1 MPAKTRPDR
10 REAMTPQVEEGDN
23 TRYLSYSMQVAE
35 LPAIDTD
42 DAEQVWRRTMEYF
55 EVCRQHDMKPSV
67 AGLALSY
74 GVDRSTMN
82 RWVNG
87 VTHKPAAVCTTI
99 KKALAVLNVQMEDY
113 MQNGKINPVA
123 GIFLMKN
130 NMGYRD
136 QQDVVVAPERK
147 EAPPEEV
154 LIAEAE
160 LLDD

>member
-10 REAMTPQVEEGDN
+10 LPEVEEGDN
-23 TRYLSYSMQVAE
+23 RQFLSYSLAVAQ
-35 LPAIDTD
+35 LPEINTNDP
-42 DAEQVWRRTMEYF
+42 EQINQRAVEYF
-55 EVCRQHDMKPSV
+55 SICRDWDMKPSY
-67 AGLALSY
+67 AGFALAL
-74 GVDRSTMN
+74 GVDRVTLW
-82 RWVNG
+82 RWLNGQVN
-87 VTHKPAAVCTTI
+87 KPERVRNTL
-99 KKALAVLNVQMEDY
+99 KKYIAILNVQMEDY